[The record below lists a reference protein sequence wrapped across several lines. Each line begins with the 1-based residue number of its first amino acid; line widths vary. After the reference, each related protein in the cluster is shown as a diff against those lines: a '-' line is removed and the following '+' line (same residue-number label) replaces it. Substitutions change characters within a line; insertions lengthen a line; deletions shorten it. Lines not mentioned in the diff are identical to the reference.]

1 MSSVPARIYISR
13 QVLEMK
19 GKGVLCFVVL
29 AAVALWP
36 VKASADTVP
45 SVSAKAAIVVSA
57 DDGRVVY
64 AKNEHDRLPI
74 ASTTKIMTSLLTLEA
89 AEANNRVITVT
100 PEMIRVEG
108 SSMGL
113 RAGDKLTLYDLAVG
127 MLMVSGNDAAN
138 TAALSIGGT
147 MENFAAMMNAKAAS
161 LGMKDTHY
169 VTASGLDDKE
179 HYSSAYDLALLTRAA
194 LQNNQ
199 FANIV
204 RQKSMQIHFLNP
216 NVTHSYGNH
225 NKLLSF
231 YQYCT
236 GVKTGFTKKS
246 GRCLVSS
253 AEKDGV
259 RLIAVTLNDPNDWKD
274 HETLLNYGFSCLVSR
289 PVNDSST
296 SISLPIVG
304 GVQGTVQVT
313 GTAGENVVVGSN
325 DQLKRTVELP
335 QFVYAPV
342 KKGQVLGRVC
352 YTCGGKIVA
361 QTELVAAEDVPQA
374 PKQKMWFQILWEAIL
389 DLFSGG

>member
-1 MSSVPARIYISR
+1 MLPASARIYISR

-19 GKGVLCFVVL
+19 GKGVFCFVVL
-29 AAVALWP
+29 AAIALWP
-36 VKASADTVP
+36 IKASADAVP
-45 SVSAKAAIVVSA
+45 SVSAKAAIVVSV
-57 DDGRVVY
+57 DDGCVVY

-89 AEANNRVITVT
+89 AAVNNRVITVT
-100 PEMIRVEG
+100 PEMVRVEG

-147 MENFAAMMNAKAAS
+147 IENFAAMMNAKAAS

-169 VTASGLDDKE
+169 VTPSGLDDNE

-194 LQNNQ
+194 LQNTQ

-204 RQKSMQIHFLNP
+204 RQKSIQIHFLSP

-259 RLIAVTLNDPNDWKD
+259 RLIAVTLNDPNDWED
-274 HETLLNYGFSCLVSR
+274 HKKLLDYGFSCLVSR

-313 GTAGENVVVGSN
+313 GTAGENVVIGAN

-342 KKGQVLGRVC
+342 KKGQVLGRVR
-352 YTCGGKIVA
+352 YTCGGKSVT

-374 PKQKMWFQILWEAIL
+374 PKQKMWFQILWKAIL

>member
-1 MSSVPARIYISR
+1 
-13 QVLEMK
+13 MK
-19 GKGVLCFVVL
+19 WKGILCFVVL
-29 AAVALWP
+29 AAMALWP
-36 VKASADTVP
+36 VKTSADAVP

-89 AEANNRVITVT
+89 AEVNNRVITVT

-147 MENFAAMMNAKAAS
+147 IENFAAMMNAKAAS

-169 VTASGLDDKE
+169 VTPSGLDDKE

-194 LQNNQ
+194 LQNTQ

-204 RQKSMQIHFLNP
+204 RQKSIQVHFLNP
-216 NVTHSYGNH
+216 NMTHSYGNH

-259 RLIAVTLNDPNDWKD
+259 RLIAVTLNDPNDWED
-274 HETLLNYGFSCLVSR
+274 HEKLLDYGFSCLVSR

-304 GVQGTVQVT
+304 GVQETVQVI
-313 GTAGENVVVGSN
+313 GTAGENVVIGAN

-335 QFVYAPV
+335 QFVYAPA
-342 KKGQVLGRVC
+342 KKGQVLGKSVLYLRGKDRRADR
-352 YTCGGKIVA
+352 TRRCGRCPAGTK
-361 QTELVAAEDVPQA
+361 TEDVVPN
-374 PKQKMWFQILWEAIL
+374 PL
-389 DLFSGG
+389 GGDFGPFLRRMTAGI

>member
-1 MSSVPARIYISR
+1 
-13 QVLEMK
+13 MK
-19 GKGVLCFVVL
+19 GKGVLCFIVL
-29 AAVALWP
+29 TAAALWP
-36 VKASADTVP
+36 AWASADAAP
-45 SVSAKAAIVVSA
+45 SVSAKSAIVVNA

-89 AEANNRVITVT
+89 SAVNNRTITVT
-100 PEMIRVEG
+100 PEMIRVQG

-113 RAGDKLTLYDLAVG
+113 RAGNKLTLYDLAVG

-169 VTASGLDDKE
+169 VTPSGLDDEE

-194 LQNNQ
+194 LQNAQ
-199 FANIV
+199 FADIV
-204 RQKSMQIHFLNP
+204 RQKSMQIHFINP
-216 NVTHSYGNH
+216 DETYYYGNH
-225 NKLLSF
+225 NKLLGF

-259 RLIAVTLNDPNDWKD
+259 RLIAVTLNDPNDWED
-274 HETLLNYGFSCLVSR
+274 HKSLLNYGFSCLVSR

-296 SISLPIVG
+296 SVSLPIVG
-304 GVQGTVQVT
+304 GVQGTVKVT
-313 GTAGENVVVGSN
+313 GTAGENVVVGVE

-352 YTCGGKIVA
+352 YTCGGKIVT
-361 QTELVAAEDVPQA
+361 QTELTAAEDVPKA
-374 PKQKMWFQILWEAIL
+374 PKQKTWFQILWQAIL
-389 DLFSGG
+389 DLFSGE